1 MGIQGYTYPKL
12 CLACLCFLSC
22 KKNTNKQT
30 KLNKTILKQK
40 QASVLVLVGHCL
52 LSQLSMC
59 DLITLLAQ
67 TTGSGLLHSAIFTQ
81 GLHSLSKC
89 SYLYIFVV
97 KNIIPQFNSLSL
109 NEENN
114 ISNIEMVYSQKSY

>member
-1 MGIQGYTYPKL
+1 MGIQGYTCPKL
-12 CLACLCFLSC
+12 CLACFCFPSH
-22 KKNTNKQT
+22 KKKKKAPQQNN
-30 KLNKTILKQK
+30 IKQK
-40 QASVLVLVGHCL
+40 QASVLVLLGHCPAFPTH
-52 LSQLSMC
+52 SMRSNHFAC
-59 DLITLLAQ
+59 TDYR
-67 TTGSGLLHSAIFTQ
+67 LHSAVFTQ
-81 GLHSLSKC
+81 GLHSLSKR